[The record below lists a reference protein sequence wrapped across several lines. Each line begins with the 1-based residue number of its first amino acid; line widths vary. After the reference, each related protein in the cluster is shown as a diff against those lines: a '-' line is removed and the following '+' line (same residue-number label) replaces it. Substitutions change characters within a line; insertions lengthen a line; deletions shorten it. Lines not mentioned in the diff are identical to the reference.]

1 MQRDKEYILDILEA
15 ARKICHYTDGVTFKE
30 FCANEEKQDAVIRRI
45 TIIGEATKRLSAE
58 FRQNYPQI
66 EWQEVA
72 GMRDV
77 VVHDYNRVNV
87 RMVWDVVQ
95 QDIPQLMSVLT
106 SLEE

>member
-15 ARKICHYTDGVTFKE
+15 ARKICRYTDGVTFNE
-30 FCANEEKQDAVIRRI
+30 FSTNEEKQDAVIRRI

-58 FRQNYPQI
+58 FKQNHPQI

-95 QDIPQLMSVLT
+95 QDIPQLISVLT
-106 SLEE
+106 SPEE